1 MSTVALTMALLTIR
15 SFLFIIVF
23 ITFIFART
31 ARSLIQYDRQALLDV
46 CSSMGKD
53 FFTPYQTLCGDSFV
67 LPPPCLRRQRRR
79 KKRGKL
85 AGILCRSRT
94 RYCNPPL
101 PRIWLA
107 NVQSLENKMDELHA
121 RFNFQR
127 EIANCC
133 VLAFTETW
141 LDPTVPDSAVSPS
154 GFSIT
159 IVTLTL
165 RTAINPSPTLPLVR
179 RITPPF
185 FSSQPTDNG

>member
-79 KKRGKL
+79 KKEVNLQVFYADLG
-85 AGILCRSRT
+85 
-94 RYCNPPL
+94 
-101 PRIWLA
+101 
-107 NVQSLENKMDELHA
+107 QD
-121 RFNFQR
+121 
-127 EIANCC
+127 
-133 VLAFTETW
+133 
-141 LDPTVPDSAVSPS
+141 
-154 GFSIT
+154 
-159 IVTLTL
+159 
-165 RTAINPSPTLPLVR
+165 TAIRRYREFDLQMFNPW
-179 RITPPF
+179 RIKWTNCTHGLT
-185 FSSQPTDNG
+185 FSEKLQTAACWRLLRPG